1 MYLIVRARKWLAG
14 GLAVMLLAVVGS
26 ILLHAVLPVDAAV
39 TEDSVKLP
47 IIMYHG
53 ILKEEKRQ
61 GKFVISPK
69 QFEDDLLYLQE
80 QGYHTVVM
88 RDVIDYVMNGTPLP
102 EKPIMLTFDDGYFN
116 DYVYAY
122 PLLEKYNSKMVFSPI
137 GRYVDQYSE
146 SQERNANYTHAT
158 WDDINEMIASGLVE
172 VQNHTY
178 NMHANSGGR
187 KGCMK
192 KKGESV
198 EEYQKILRED
208 VGKMQTR
215 MEEMTGTVPNTF
227 TYPFGA
233 ISKEALPVLKEMG
246 FQATL
251 ICESRINTLTDDP
264 DCLYGLGRYLRPSGI
279 DSKTYFT
286 KTVKLP

>member
-122 PLLEKYNSKMVFSPI
+122 PLLKKYNSKIVFSPI
-137 GRYVDQYSE
+137 GRYVDQYS
-146 SQERNANYTHAT
+146 
-158 WDDINEMIASGLVE
+158 
-172 VQNHTY
+172 
-178 NMHANSGGR
+178 
-187 KGCMK
+187 
-192 KKGESV
+192 
-198 EEYQKILRED
+198 
-208 VGKMQTR
+208 
-215 MEEMTGTVPNTF
+215 
-227 TYPFGA
+227 
-233 ISKEALPVLKEMG
+233 
-246 FQATL
+246 
-251 ICESRINTLTDDP
+251 
-264 DCLYGLGRYLRPSGI
+264 
-279 DSKTYFT
+279 
-286 KTVKLP
+286 